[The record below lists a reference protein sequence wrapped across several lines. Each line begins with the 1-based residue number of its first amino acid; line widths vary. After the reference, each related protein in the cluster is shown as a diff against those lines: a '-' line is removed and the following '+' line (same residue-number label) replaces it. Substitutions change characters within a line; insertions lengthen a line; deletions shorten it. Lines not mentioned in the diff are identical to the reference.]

1 MMFHWTA
8 AALFCGT
15 VALAALLT
23 LLARI
28 SAHRFGVLDQP
39 AEPHKKQN
47 RAVPLLGG
55 MAVCTTFIAV
65 VGICLTLDGLQGQD
79 DLQLAPVM
87 VSLAI
92 FCIVGLLDDLRPQ
105 RARTKLIL
113 QILAALP
120 WALSGLPFDSL
131 QLFGVTLSLGAATPV
146 LAVLWILCSVNALNL
161 IDGLDGLASLTGA
174 AVLAGIAGIAIVH
187 GDRVT
192 FATASLLAA
201 SLAGF
206 LIHNRPP
213 AKIYLGDSGS
223 MAVGF
228 LLGALTLSANSTF
241 GTSTVSIL
249 PPLVLMSVPGYDVL
263 VAILR
268 RLLTDHPV
276 SVADWNHFHHRLLG
290 KGYGPWRATL
300 TISAFAGVTSCVAVT
315 GVMAQNDLLL
325 LSLCL
330 CTLGA
335 ITLTVGFGRHEL
347 ILLGRFV
354 LRRATQRQS
363 PAGESPE
370 NPPAILPLY
379 DAESES
385 DEDTD
390 GTGRQAA

>member
-1 MMFHWTA
+1 MMLHWTT

-28 SAHRFGVLDQP
+28 SAHRLGVLDQP
-39 AEPHKKQN
+39 TEPHKKQD
-47 RAVPLLGG
+47 AAIPLLGG

-79 DLQLAPVM
+79 DLQLAPVLA
-87 VSLAI
+87 SLAI

-105 RARTKLIL
+105 RARTKLML

-120 WALSGLPFDSL
+120 WALSGLPFDSV
-131 QLFGVTLSLGAATPV
+131 QMFGVTLPLGEATPV
-146 LAVLWILCSVNALNL
+146 LAVLWILCCVNALNL

-187 GDRVT
+187 GDKVT

-201 SLAGF
+201 TLAGF

-228 LLGALTLSANSTF
+228 LLGALTLSANSPF
-241 GTSTVSIL
+241 GTNTVSIL
-249 PPLVLMSVPGYDVL
+249 PPLVLMSVPGFDVL

-276 SVADWNHFHHRLLG
+276 AAADWNHFHHRLLR

-300 TISAFAGVTSCVAVT
+300 TISAFAGVTSCVALT
-315 GVMAQNDLLL
+315 GVIVQNDLLL

-330 CTLGA
+330 CTLAA

-347 ILLGRFV
+347 MLLGRFV
-354 LRRATQRQS
+354 LRPITRRQS
-363 PAGESPE
+363 AAAETPE
-370 NPPAILPLY
+370 KPPTIIPLF
-379 DAESES
+379 DAPES

-390 GTGRQAA
+390 GALRRAA